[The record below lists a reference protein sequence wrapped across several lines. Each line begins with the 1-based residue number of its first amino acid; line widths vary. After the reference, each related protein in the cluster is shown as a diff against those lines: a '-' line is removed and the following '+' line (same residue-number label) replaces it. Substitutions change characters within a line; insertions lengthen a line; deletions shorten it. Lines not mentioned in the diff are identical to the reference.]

1 MAACLARKDAGIV
14 SRSVKIDDTSWTFA
28 ATLV

>member
-14 SRSVKIDDTSWTFA
+14 SRSIEGERQEVTPAF
-28 ATLV
+28 